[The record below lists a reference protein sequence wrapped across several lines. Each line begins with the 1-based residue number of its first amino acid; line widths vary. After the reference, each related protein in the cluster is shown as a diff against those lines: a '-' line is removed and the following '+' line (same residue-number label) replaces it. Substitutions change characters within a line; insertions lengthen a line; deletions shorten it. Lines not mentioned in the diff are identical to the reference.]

1 MSFKR
6 EGVDKS
12 LLNVLRKRRVEELFA
27 ENIPN
32 DEAQMLSNG
41 KFTCT
46 VCNYRP
52 VFDTVQILAQHR
64 NGKKH
69 LENVKRAKVKLDEI
83 QELIEIRKQNQS
95 LGNSS
100 STLPGISKAAT
111 PLLTKSPYDAR
122 VMKNRL
128 KSHDRKP
135 TINLQNSSTNVEP
148 YLGGAK
154 IPFSIL
160 KNSSEEKTESL
171 KPYSR
176 RTRMKDGHTSLLS
189 VEETNDCLSSEA
201 KVGES
206 NLNKVDQ
213 IKKKIEWDN
222 FTVSLA
228 KKKCSKSKSVL
239 DSSGDDKSSLTHL
252 PKDSR
257 AKIKD
262 DQTKELAYKYWQLA
276 GSGWK
281 KNWTGE
287 WEKDEQAE
295 FDSDEEPPDLP

>member
-46 VCNYRP
+46 VCHYRP

-64 NGKKH
+64 HGKKH
-69 LENVKRAKVKLDEI
+69 LENAKRAKVKLDEL

-111 PLLTKSPYDAR
+111 SLLTKSPYDAR
-122 VMKNRL
+122 VLKNRL

-135 TINLQNSSTNVEP
+135 TINLQNSSTNLEP
-148 YLGGAK
+148 YL
-154 IPFSIL
+154 
-160 KNSSEEKTESL
+160 
-171 KPYSR
+171 
-176 RTRMKDGHTSLLS
+176 
-189 VEETNDCLSSEA
+189 
-201 KVGES
+201 
-206 NLNKVDQ
+206 
-213 IKKKIEWDN
+213 
-222 FTVSLA
+222 
-228 KKKCSKSKSVL
+228 
-239 DSSGDDKSSLTHL
+239 
-252 PKDSR
+252 DSR

-262 DQTKELAYKYWQLA
+262 DQTNELAYKYWQLA

-281 KNWTGE
+281 KNWSGK